1 MVRLKDIAV
10 RAGVSVMTVS
20 KVMRDA
26 SDISGATKDRIR
38 KLAQEMGY
46 VPDRQ
51 AQGLRS
57 RTTKL
62 FGLVLSAAT
71 NPIYARILMALEEQ
85 AFELGYEIIFGH
97 SLSQVE
103 REAMIIRRL
112 LSRRVDGLFISPVYR
127 MDPTAAVYQELESSK
142 IPTVILGH
150 KAGFCARFA
159 NVETD
164 DLHASQQVTRHLI
177 ELGHRRIAFLTG
189 PRHVPWSQERLAGYR
204 AGLKEAN
211 IEFDDQ
217 LVFTGGT
224 TIAEGS
230 AAALQFINESCAA
243 TAIQAVNDLAAIGAA
258 TTLLDQ
264 GVKIPDDLSITGFG
278 NILTSEYFRVPLTT
292 VRQPKFRLGIAA
304 MEAMKK
310 LLAGEPAAT
319 QRLSAEILVRQSSG
333 AFRGKA

>member
-38 KLAQEMGY
+38 KLAKEMGY

-71 NPIYARILMALEEQ
+71 NPVYARILMALEEQ
-85 AFELGYEIIFGH
+85 AFELGYEIIFAH
-97 SLSQVE
+97 SLSQIE

-150 KAGFCARFA
+150 KAAFCARFA

-189 PRHVPWSQERLAGYR
+189 PRHVPWSQERLDGYR
-204 AGLKEAN
+204 MGLKEAN
-211 IEFDDQ
+211 IEFDDH

-304 MEAMKK
+304 MEVMKK